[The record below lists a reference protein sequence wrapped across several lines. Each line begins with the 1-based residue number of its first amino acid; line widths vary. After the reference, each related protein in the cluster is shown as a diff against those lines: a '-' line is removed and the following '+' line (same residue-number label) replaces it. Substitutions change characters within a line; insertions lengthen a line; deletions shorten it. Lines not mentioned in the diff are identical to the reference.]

1 MLKASALYIVIII
14 ALVIGVL
21 CSALIAIAYFYQS
34 SYQAKFRSDRLQN
47 NISSGINILLTST
60 DSSYRAGHNVNL
72 FAEDNL
78 DSVSLQRSAW
88 GIFDIGI
95 VKAFA
100 QGDTIYKVFSIAN
113 AIDSSKW
120 AALYL
125 IDEDRPLSLSG
136 KTAISGDVYI
146 PKAGIKTAY
155 VDNQSYTGDKE
166 LVKGKQHNSEK
177 KLPSL
182 VSARLQTLRRF
193 YQPLPVHNN
202 MLLKK
207 KSIDCSFRQS
217 STTIS
222 LGKQATSLQNI
233 NLTGNIVINSDTTI
247 TIDSSAHLHHV
258 IIFAKAILVKEGF
271 HGNGQFY
278 AKDSISVERNCKF
291 TYSSCLGLLRDTTA
305 LVGFPEKI
313 SLGENTQFTGLI
325 FTYEK
330 NQNSLPPIILLG
342 KNTVVAGQIYS
353 QGMLSIKAGTNIAGN
368 VMTSRFLYQS
378 DITSYENYLINTTI
392 NSRALSRYYL
402 TSDLTPVSG
411 QQKKILQWLEVK

>member
-21 CSALIAIAYFYQS
+21 CSALIAAAYFYQS

-47 NISSGINILLTST
+47 NINSGINILLTST
-60 DSSYRAGHNVNL
+60 DSSYRIERHISL
-72 FAEDNL
+72 FAEENS

-88 GIFDIGI
+88 GIFDIGV

-100 QGDTIYKVFSIAN
+100 QNDTIYKVFSIAN

-177 KLPSL
+177 KLPPL
-182 VSARLQTLRRF
+182 VSTRLQTLRRF
-193 YQPLPVHNN
+193 GKPLPVHNN

-207 KSIDCSFRQS
+207 QSIDRSFRQS
-217 STTIS
+217 STIIS
-222 LGKQATSLQNI
+222 LGKQVTSLQNI
-233 NLTGNIVINSDTTI
+233 NLTGNIVINSDTTL

-258 IIFAKAILVKEGF
+258 IIFARAIVVKEGF

-278 AKDSISVERNCKF
+278 AKDSIGVERNCKF
-291 TYSSCLGLLRDTTA
+291 TYPSCLGILRDTTA
-305 LVGFPEKI
+305 IVGFPEKI
-313 SLGENTQFTGLI
+313 SLGENTQFTGVI

-330 NQNSLPPIILLG
+330 AKNTLPPDIILG
-342 KNTVVAGQIYS
+342 KNTIVAGQIYA
-353 QGMLSIKAGTNIAGN
+353 QGTLSLKAGTSIAGN
-368 VMTSRFLYQS
+368 VMTSRFLYKS
-378 DITSYENYLINTTI
+378 EITTYENYLINITI
-392 NSRALSRYYL
+392 NSAALSRYYL